1 MKAACP
7 VPDSY
12 GPATPKRPA
21 MKSVPLTLYVHVP
34 WCRSKCPYCDFNS
47 HPLRG
52 NLDEPGYIEA
62 LLRDLSLE
70 IHLAQDRPLESIFI
84 GGGTPSLLSG
94 RGIERLLQGIRQSL
108 VWRDEIEI
116 TLEANPGTFE
126 MERFA
131 QYREAGVNRLSLG
144 IQSFDDAS
152 LGRLGR
158 IHSAAEAMNA
168 VRHARAIGFD
178 NLNLDLMYGLPR
190 QRLQQARADL
200 QRAIELEPSHLSY
213 YQLTIET
220 GTVFARTPP
229 PLPSEEDGWQMQ
241 EQGQALLDGSSYR
254 QYEVSA
260 FARDGYECVHN
271 RNYWQFGDYL
281 GIGAGA
287 HAKISF
293 PDKNSVQRRWKI
305 EHPERY
311 LAGVATARP
320 VAGES
325 EPDAGDLLFEFM
337 LNALRLVSG
346 VPRDLFTERTG
357 LPLSLLTP
365 RLESAIERGLL
376 AAQPDRWLPTPLGW
390 RFLNDLV
397 GLFLP

>member
-1 MKAACP
+1 MKASCFAS
-7 VPDSY
+7 DSC
-12 GPATPKRPA
+12 GRASPKPPA
-21 MKSVPLTLYVHVP
+21 MKAVPLTLYVHVP

-52 NLDEPGYIEA
+52 DLDEPGYIEA
-62 LLRDLSLE
+62 LLSDLSLE
-70 IHLAQDRPLESIFI
+70 IHLAQGRPLESIFI

-108 VWRDEIEI
+108 LWRDEIEI

-126 MERFA
+126 MARFA

-144 IQSFDDAS
+144 IQSFDDDS

-158 IHSAAEAMNA
+158 IHSATEAINA
-168 VRHARAIGFD
+168 VCHARAIGFD
-178 NLNLDLMYGLPR
+178 NLNLDLMYGLPK
-190 QRLQQARADL
+190 QSLQQARDDL
-200 QRAIELEPSHLSY
+200 QRAIELGPSHLSY

-229 PLPSEEDGWQMQ
+229 PLPSEEEGWQMQ
-241 EQGQALLDGSSYR
+241 EQGQAFLEASGYR

-260 FARDGYECVHN
+260 FARDGYACVHN
-271 RNYWQFGDYL
+271 LNYWQFGDYL

-293 PDKNSVQRRWKI
+293 LDKNSVQRRWKI
-305 EHPERY
+305 ERPERY
-311 LAGVATARP
+311 LAGVADAKP
-320 VAGES
+320 LAGES
-325 EPDAGDLLFEFM
+325 EPAPGDLVFEFM

-346 VPRDLFTERTG
+346 VPSDLFRQRTG
-357 LPLSLLTP
+357 LPLALLAP
-365 RLESAIERGLL
+365 GLESAIERGLL
-376 AAQPDRWLPTPLGW
+376 SDRPDRWLPTPLGR
-390 RFLNDLV
+390 RFLNDLI